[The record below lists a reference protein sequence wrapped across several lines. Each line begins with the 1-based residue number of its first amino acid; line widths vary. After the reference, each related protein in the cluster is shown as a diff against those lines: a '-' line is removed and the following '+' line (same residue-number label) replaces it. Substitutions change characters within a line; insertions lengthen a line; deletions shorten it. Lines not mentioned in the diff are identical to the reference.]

1 MNEMSSGD
9 SYEIAD
15 SKSYVKIKYTVR
27 IPHGPVLKGGTT
39 PESMDF
45 VTGFRHVVPG
55 LEQRLL
61 GHSRGEKLSFVV
73 PPEEAFGI
81 RRPELLIEKDR
92 AEFHFPPGF
101 EPYPGMELPIVT
113 RDDNAPDTVM
123 IREIRGDRIVIDL
136 NHPLAGAALEYDLE
150 IVEARPARE
159 TDVCAEWE
167 QPDNGQSPCGA
178 VQQIVLGEDE
188 PPVH

>member
-1 MNEMSSGD
+1 MNEMSTDD
-9 SYEIAD
+9 SYKIVE
-15 SKSYVKIKYTVR
+15 SKCYVKIKYTVR
-27 IPHGPVLKGGTT
+27 IQDGPVLKGGTT
-39 PESMDF
+39 PEIMDF

-61 GHSRGEKLSFVV
+61 GHSPGEKLSFVV

-92 AEFHFPPGF
+92 TEFHFPPGF

-113 RDDNAPDTVM
+113 GDDNAPDTVM
-123 IREIRGDRIVIDL
+123 IREIRGNSIVIDL
-136 NHPLAGAALEYDLE
+136 NHPLAGAPLQYDLE

-159 TDVCAEWE
+159 TDMCAEWE
-167 QPDNGQSPCGA
+167 QPDNEQPQCGA
-178 VQQIVLGEDE
+178 VQQIVLGGEE